1 MQLSAPSGPQ
11 ERVPRSG
18 RAHSCSAVASAGYGS
33 PTVCSMSPI
42 SPGPELWDTTEKA
55 FLSNLSPSAAS
66 TTAPLEVSRPASE
79 HQGPSSLSP
88 ERLTLMLGRRS
99 LSSAAKDAVSRT
111 DSPTPGSPWA
121 EIPSLQS
128 CVESQEKLSKAAK
141 WAAAR
146 LGSGNEAVEA
156 ARRHLRDLRSR
167 QSRLCFKATVRFHKE
182 TLAFELQ
189 ELANG
194 HAGFDDFQ
202 AALRAAEADLG
213 QAHPV
218 VEAARKKAHMIKLQ
232 QKAGAHKDLEAR
244 HCLDLL
250 ASSESRDLRVLAGSI
265 QAAAKAL
272 GAAHPI
278 VEKGR
283 QEFLQ
288 QRHELQRH
296 QWEECVA
303 IHHTLMVEACE
314 SQDPE
319 QIEARILASAHS
331 PLGQGHDIVLY
342 GKRYLLP
349 CSAQPSRPGRHGA
362 PVSCEP
368 LRASPSARCVVWKP
382 LSEPKQARIVEELP
396 GRLRAFLCCADG
408 DAEDDDGDEKEV
420 VPGVRGV
427 SLHRGPTPRAV
438 SSSNSDDTGETMVRR
453 LSEISTS
460 SISFDASKLAMYKNF
475 SGRSAY
481 ARDLDG
487 EAVGR
492 PSRRL
497 RPSGY
502 SSTRS
507 APIAERAEV
516 EAKLEEEE
524 EKKNKT
530 YIENVQP
537 SKVVKTTVI
546 SL

>member
-1 MQLSAPSGPQ
+1 M
-11 ERVPRSG
+11 
-18 RAHSCSAVASAGYGS
+18 
-33 PTVCSMSPI
+33 
-42 SPGPELWDTTEKA
+42 
-55 FLSNLSPSAAS
+55 
-66 TTAPLEVSRPASE
+66 
-79 HQGPSSLSP
+79 
-88 ERLTLMLGRRS
+88 MLGRRS
-99 LSSAAKDAVSRT
+99 LSSTAKDAVSRT

-121 EIPSLQS
+121 EGPSLQS
-128 CVESQEKLSKAAK
+128 CVDSQEKLSKAAK
-141 WAAAR
+141 WAATR

-194 HAGFDDFQ
+194 HAGGFDDFQ

-213 QAHPV
+213 QAHGV

-232 QKAGAHKDLEAR
+232 QKAGSHKDLEAR

-342 GKRYLLP
+342 GKRYLLWLRRALQREAIEARQTQ
-349 CSAQPSRPGRHGA
+349 CAS
-362 PVSCEP
+362 V
-368 LRASPSARCVVWKP
+368 LRASSGVAEREMRR
-382 LSEPKQARIVEELP
+382 LEAA
-396 GRLRAFLCCADG
+396 LRA
-408 DAEDDDGDEKEV
+408 
-420 VPGVRGV
+420 
-427 SLHRGPTPRAV
+427 
-438 SSSNSDDTGETMVRR
+438 
-453 LSEISTS
+453 
-460 SISFDASKLAMYKNF
+460 
-475 SGRSAY
+475 
-481 ARDLDG
+481 
-487 EAVGR
+487 
-492 PSRRL
+492 
-497 RPSGY
+497 
-502 SSTRS
+502 
-507 APIAERAEV
+507 
-516 EAKLEEEE
+516 
-524 EKKNKT
+524 
-530 YIENVQP
+530 
-537 SKVVKTTVI
+537 
-546 SL
+546 

>member
-1 MQLSAPSGPQ
+1 MNYHECLKDTLFNNLG
-11 ERVPRSG
+11 G
-18 RAHSCSAVASAGYGS
+18 LRAYGVHQVRLGVDGGETSAVAVQLEITLQAHN
-33 PTVCSMSPI
+33 T
-42 SPGPELWDTTEKA
+42 LA
-55 FLSNLSPSAAS
+55 LSPRDA
-66 TTAPLEVSRPASE
+66 TIGKCKHVPPVRPAGRQSTKWMMRSDLMAVLNGIAAVTDLRAL
-79 HQGPSSLSP
+79 HPCIKLWCPVAFQPAHDGRVTHLLP
-88 ERLTLMLGRRS
+88 EKDLPGNAALRTQRAARTCRKVWQSALLQRCRFGRLWQPEYVQYVPDLPGSRALGQDGEGILRPWRP
-99 LSSAAKDAVSRT
+99 AAPPVNTMVLRHYAVSRT

-121 EIPSLQS
+121 EGPSLQS

-141 WAAAR
+141 WAATR

-167 QSRLCFKATVRFHKE
+167 QSRLCFRATVRFHKE

-194 HAGFDDFQ
+194 HAGGFDDFQ

-213 QAHPV
+213 QAHGV

-342 GKRYLLP
+342 GKRYLLWLRRALQREAIEARQTQ
-349 CSAQPSRPGRHGA
+349 CAS
-362 PVSCEP
+362 V
-368 LRASPSARCVVWKP
+368 LRAS
-382 LSEPKQARIVEELP
+382 
-396 GRLRAFLCCADG
+396 
-408 DAEDDDGDEKEV
+408 
-420 VPGVRGV
+420 
-427 SLHRGPTPRAV
+427 
-438 SSSNSDDTGETMVRR
+438 
-453 LSEISTS
+453 
-460 SISFDASKLAMYKNF
+460 
-475 SGRSAY
+475 SG
-481 ARDLDG
+481 
-487 EAVGR
+487 
-492 PSRRL
+492 
-497 RPSGY
+497 
-502 SSTRS
+502 
-507 APIAERAEV
+507 APAEV
-516 EAKLEEEE
+516 EFRRLGRGCKRL
-524 EKKNKT
+524 K
-530 YIENVQP
+530 P
-537 SKVVKTTVI
+537 SKSFPVD
-546 SL
+546 